1 MSEVAGG
8 AVGQQGHG
16 DSLDTGRKSIRNLR
30 GQEREL
36 PRAFSGVADV
46 EFAVESGVFVGM
58 RGAGDSGCS
67 GEGSVVRLIILW
79 ILSRVRTLVGG
90 VWKVR

>member
-8 AVGQQGHG
+8 AVGEQGHG

-36 PRAFSGVADV
+36 PACVQR
-46 EFAVESGVFVGM
+46 
-58 RGAGDSGCS
+58 RC
-67 GEGSVVRLIILW
+67 
-79 ILSRVRTLVGG
+79 
-90 VWKVR
+90 